1 MAAVVSA
8 APTPAEATAAPARRE
23 RISDAR
29 ALDGFFA
36 TYGRDDASTAEL
48 VAALRER
55 LDRRINGSVLAN
67 MDAAGEVYV
76 SFSEKD
82 RSAPASFWRE
92 VAEPL
97 KAFLKSAP
105 ALARRDLGRT
115 MGDEGGSYM
124 FQVQWLTG
132 RKANYWHQ
140 DVRWKQHW
148 DCVFFLYA
156 GAAPTPTDLAC
167 PADED
172 QPGTLVTPKEYVRC
186 PDGQPDIA
194 AAARAGDA
202 VTYRPAVALGDVVC
216 VDNRRVWHRTPES
229 LTLAAADDVAADD
242 ALMTVR
248 LKHFPPRPA
257 DAR

>member
-36 TYGRDDASTAEL
+36 TYGSDDASTAEL

-92 VAEPL
+92 VAE
-97 KAFLKSAP
+97 
-105 ALARRDLGRT
+105 R
-115 MGDEGGSYM
+115 
-124 FQVQWLTG
+124 
-132 RKANYWHQ
+132 
-140 DVRWKQHW
+140 
-148 DCVFFLYA
+148 
-156 GAAPTPTDLAC
+156 
-167 PADED
+167 
-172 QPGTLVTPKEYVRC
+172 
-186 PDGQPDIA
+186 
-194 AAARAGDA
+194 
-202 VTYRPAVALGDVVC
+202 
-216 VDNRRVWHRTPES
+216 
-229 LTLAAADDVAADD
+229 
-242 ALMTVR
+242 
-248 LKHFPPRPA
+248 
-257 DAR
+257 